1 MTYNYME
8 SGAEIDP
15 SNTKTRLAIARRL
28 PNIGGYFDVHSNPLE
43 MLVNHGPKVPTNIW
57 KPAHGNVSGIVL
69 PEHVSGEGSDPTN
82 LSKREY
88 RPTR

>member
-1 MTYNYME
+1 ME

-28 PNIGGYFDVHSNPLE
+28 PNIGGYFDVRSNPWKCF
-43 MLVNHGPKVPTNIW
+43 VNHRPKVPTNIW
-57 KPAHGNVSGIVL
+57 KPTHGNVSGIVL
-69 PEHVSGEGSDPTN
+69 PEHVSGEGSDPNN